1 MGRNYNPP
9 PGENPYRVRNVPTNT
24 PKPLKPKDNP
34 IDFEISRICPICGK
48 VIKIN
53 HNFCKFCGVD
63 LSSITPLGNS
73 DRTLIELAK
82 TALTD
87 PNADV
92 RRDAVDTIGDLGES
106 EVLGILTYILLN
118 DVDALVRKE
127 AADEIGNKYN
137 PISIDILTKAL
148 KDRSPI
154 VRKEAIEGL
163 KKIKKMNKPKGQ
175 LERRVE
181 YKKKMEPEI
190 EHKIIPKM
198 EEPEYVEPEIEEP
211 EVEEPEE
218 PEVVEPEAEEPE
230 VEEPEAEE
238 PEVEEP
244 EVEEPEEQPLKEIEP
259 KDNDFYSL

>member
-9 PGENPYRVRNVPTNT
+9 PGENPYRIRNTPTNT
-24 PKPLKPKDNP
+24 PKPVKPKDTP
-34 IDFEISRICPICGK
+34 IDFQLNRICPICGK

-63 LSSITPLGNS
+63 LSSIIPLGDS
-73 DRTLIELAK
+73 DKTLVELAK

-92 RRDAVDTIGDLGES
+92 RRDAVDTIGDLGGP

-163 KKIKKMNKPKGQ
+163 KKIKKMNKPKER
-175 LERRVE
+175 LEKRVE
-181 YKKKMEPEI
+181 YEKKIEPEI
-190 EHKIIPKM
+190 EHKIIPEI
-198 EEPEYVEPEIEEP
+198 EELEEKEPEIEEP
-211 EVEEPEE
+211 EDEEPEIE
-218 PEVVEPEAEEPE
+218 EFKDEEPE
-230 VEEPEAEE
+230 TEEFEEEEPK
-238 PEVEEP
+238 
-244 EVEEPEEQPLKEIEP
+244 EQPLKEIEP
-259 KDNDFYSL
+259 KDNDFYSV

>member
-9 PGENPYRVRNVPTNT
+9 PGENPYRVRNAPTNT
-24 PKPLKPKDNP
+24 PQPGKPKDAP
-34 IDFEISRICPICGK
+34 IDFKLNRICPICGK

-63 LSSITPLGNS
+63 LSSIIPLGDS
-73 DRTLIELAK
+73 DKTLIELAK

-127 AADEIGNKYN
+127 AADELGNKHN

-163 KKIKKMNKPKGQ
+163 KKIKKMNKPKEQ
-175 LERRVE
+175 LEKRVE
-181 YKKKMEPEI
+181 KKIEPEI
-190 EHKIIPKM
+190 FPET
-198 EEPEYVEPEIEEP
+198 EEIKDEGPEAEESKDEEPEIEEFKD
-211 EVEEPEE
+211 EK
-218 PEVVEPEAEEPE
+218 
-230 VEEPEAEE
+230 
-238 PEVEEP
+238 
-244 EVEEPEEQPLKEIEP
+244 PEEQPLKEIEP
-259 KDNDFYSL
+259 EDNDFYSL

>member
-9 PGENPYRVRNVPTNT
+9 PRENPYRIRNPPTNT
-24 PKPLKPKDNP
+24 PKAVKPNDTP
-34 IDFEISRICPICGK
+34 INFEINRICPVCGK

-63 LSSITPLGNS
+63 LSSIIPLGDS

-127 AADEIGNKYN
+127 AADEIGNKHN

-163 KKIKKMNKPKGQ
+163 KKIKKMNKPKEQ
-175 LERRVE
+175 LEKRV
-181 YKKKMEPEI
+181 
-190 EHKIIPKM
+190 
-198 EEPEYVEPEIEEP
+198 
-211 EVEEPEE
+211 
-218 PEVVEPEAEEPE
+218 
-230 VEEPEAEE
+230 
-238 PEVEEP
+238 
-244 EVEEPEEQPLKEIEP
+244 
-259 KDNDFYSL
+259 

>member
-9 PGENPYRVRNVPTNT
+9 PGENPYRVRNAPTNT
-24 PKPLKPKDNP
+24 PQPGKPKDAP
-34 IDFEISRICPICGK
+34 IDFKLNRICPICGK

-63 LSSITPLGNS
+63 LSSIIPLGDS
-73 DRTLIELAK
+73 DRTLVELAK

-127 AADEIGNKYN
+127 AADELGNKHN

-163 KKIKKMNKPKGQ
+163 KKIKKMNKPKEQ
-175 LERRVE
+175 LEKRVGYE
-181 YKKKMEPEI
+181 KKMEPEI
-190 EHKIIPKM
+190 EHKIIPET
-198 EEPEYVEPEIEEP
+198 EEFKDKEPEIEES
-211 EVEEPEE
+211 EDEEPEIEEFEDKE
-218 PEVVEPEAEEPE
+218 PEIEEFE
-230 VEEPEAEE
+230 DK
-238 PEVEEP
+238 
-244 EVEEPEEQPLKEIEP
+244 EPEEQPLKEIEP
-259 KDNDFYSL
+259 EDNDFYSL

>member
-9 PGENPYRVRNVPTNT
+9 PGENPYRIRNTTTNT
-24 PKPLKPKDNP
+24 PKPVKPKDNP
-34 IDFEISRICPICGK
+34 IDFQLNRICPICGK

-63 LSSITPLGNS
+63 LSSIIPLGDS
-73 DRTLIELAK
+73 DKTLIELAK

-127 AADEIGNKYN
+127 AADELGNKHN

-163 KKIKKMNKPKGQ
+163 KKIKKMNKPKEQ
-175 LERRVE
+175 LEKRVE
-181 YKKKMEPEI
+181 KKIEPEI
-190 EHKIIPKM
+190 FPET
-198 EEPEYVEPEIEEP
+198 EEIKDEGPEAEESKDEEPEIEEFKD
-211 EVEEPEE
+211 EK
-218 PEVVEPEAEEPE
+218 
-230 VEEPEAEE
+230 
-238 PEVEEP
+238 
-244 EVEEPEEQPLKEIEP
+244 PEEQPLKEIEP
-259 KDNDFYSL
+259 EDNDFYSL

>member
-9 PGENPYRVRNVPTNT
+9 PGENPYRVRNAPTNT
-24 PKPLKPKDNP
+24 PKPVKPKDTP
-34 IDFEISRICPICGK
+34 IDFELNRICPICGK

-63 LSSITPLGNS
+63 LSSIIPLGDS
-73 DRTLIELAK
+73 DRTLVELAK

-127 AADEIGNKYN
+127 AADEIGNKHN

-163 KKIKKMNKPKGQ
+163 KKIKKMNKPKEQ
-175 LERRVE
+175 LEKRVE
-181 YKKKMEPEI
+181 YEKKMEPEI
-190 EHKIIPKM
+190 EHKVI
-198 EEPEYVEPEIEEP
+198 PEIEEP
-211 EVEEPEE
+211 EDKEPEIEESENEEPETE
-218 PEVVEPEAEEPE
+218 EFKDEKPEIEEFE
-230 VEEPEAEE
+230 DEK
-238 PEVEEP
+238 
-244 EVEEPEEQPLKEIEP
+244 PEEQPLKEIEP
-259 KDNDFYSL
+259 EDNDFYSL

>member
-9 PGENPYRVRNVPTNT
+9 PGENPYRIRNTPTNT
-24 PKPLKPKDNP
+24 PKPVKPKDTP
-34 IDFEISRICPICGK
+34 IDFQLNRICPICGK

-63 LSSITPLGNS
+63 LSSIIPLGDS
-73 DRTLIELAK
+73 DKTLVELAK

-163 KKIKKMNKPKGQ
+163 KKIKKMNKPKEQ
-175 LERRVE
+175 LEKRVIYE
-181 YKKKMEPEI
+181 KKMEPEI
-190 EHKIIPKM
+190 EHKLIPEIAELEEREPED
-198 EEPEYVEPEIEEP
+198 EEPEDKEPEDKELEIEEP
-211 EVEEPEE
+211 EDEEPETE
-218 PEVVEPEAEEPE
+218 EFKEEEPK
-230 VEEPEAEE
+230 
-238 PEVEEP
+238 
-244 EVEEPEEQPLKEIEP
+244 EQPLKEIEP
-259 KDNDFYSL
+259 KDNDFYSV

>member
-9 PGENPYRVRNVPTNT
+9 PRENPYRVRNPPENT
-24 PKPLKPKDNP
+24 PKAVKPRDTP
-34 IDFEISRICPICGK
+34 IDFENNRICPVCGK

-63 LSSITPLGNS
+63 LSSIIPLGDS

-92 RRDAVDTIGDLGES
+92 RKDAVETIGDLGES

-127 AADEIGNKYN
+127 AADEIGNKHN

-163 KKIKKMNKPKGQ
+163 KKIKKMSKPKEE

-181 YKKKMEPEI
+181 YEKKMEQEI
-190 EHKIIPKM
+190 EDRQIPKI
-198 EEPEYVEPEIEEP
+198 EEPEDKEP
-211 EVEEPEE
+211 EVEEPET
-218 PEVVEPEAEEPE
+218 EEPE
-230 VEEPEAEE
+230 IEKLEE
-238 PEVEEP
+238 
-244 EVEEPEEQPLKEIEP
+244 EEPEEQPLKELEP
-259 KDNDFYSL
+259 EDNDFYSL

>member
-9 PGENPYRVRNVPTNT
+9 SGENPYRVRNPPANT
-24 PKPLKPKDNP
+24 PKPMKPKDNP
-34 IDFEISRICPICGK
+34 IDFALNRICPVCGK

-63 LSSITPLGNS
+63 LSSIVPLGDS

-127 AADEIGNKYN
+127 AADELGNKHN

-163 KKIKKMNKPKGQ
+163 KKIKKMNKPKEQ
-175 LERRVE
+175 LEKRVE
-181 YKKKMEPEI
+181 FEKKMEPEM
-190 EHKIIPKM
+190 EHKLISEI
-198 EEPEYVEPEIEEP
+198 EESEDKEPEIEESEDNVP
-211 EVEEPEE
+211 EIEESEDSEPEI
-218 PEVVEPEAEEPE
+218 EES
-230 VEEPEAEE
+230 
-238 PEVEEP
+238 
-244 EVEEPEEQPLKEIEP
+244 EEPEEQPLKEIEP
-259 KDNDFYSL
+259 RDNDFYSL

>member
-1 MGRNYNPP
+1 MDRNYNPP

-24 PKPLKPKDNP
+24 QKPVKPKDTP
-34 IDFEISRICPICGK
+34 IDFEINRICPICGK

-63 LSSITPLGNS
+63 LSSIIPLGNS

-127 AADEIGNKYN
+127 AADELGNKHN

-163 KKIKKMNKPKGQ
+163 KKIKKMNKPKEQ
-175 LERRVE
+175 LEKRVKYE
-181 YKKKMEPEI
+181 KKMEPEI
-190 EHKIIPKM
+190 EHKLIPEI
-198 EEPEYVEPEIEEP
+198 EEPEDEEPEIEEP
-211 EVEEPEE
+211 EIEEPED
-218 PEVVEPEAEEPE
+218 EEN
-230 VEEPEAEE
+230 
-238 PEVEEP
+238 
-244 EVEEPEEQPLKEIEP
+244 EEQPLKEIEP

>member
-9 PGENPYRVRNVPTNT
+9 PGENPYRVRNTPTNT
-24 PKPLKPKDNP
+24 PKPVKPKDNP
-34 IDFEISRICPICGK
+34 IDFQINRICPICGK

-63 LSSITPLGNS
+63 LSSIIPLGDS
-73 DRTLIELAK
+73 DRTLVELAK

-92 RRDAVDTIGDLGES
+92 RREAVDTIGDLGGS

-127 AADEIGNKYN
+127 AADEIGNKHN

-163 KKIKKMNKPKGQ
+163 KKIKKMNKPEEQFEK
-175 LERRVE
+175 RVE
-181 YKKKMEPEI
+181 YEKKTEPEI
-190 EHKIIPKM
+190 KHKIIPKI
-198 EEPEYVEPEIEEP
+198 EEPEDEEPEIEESKD
-211 EVEEPEE
+211 EEPEI
-218 PEVVEPEAEEPE
+218 EEFKD
-230 VEEPEAEE
+230 EES
-238 PEVEEP
+238 
-244 EVEEPEEQPLKEIEP
+244 EEQPLKEIEP
-259 KDNDFYSL
+259 EDNDFYSL

>member
-9 PGENPYRVRNVPTNT
+9 SGENPYRVRNPPTNT
-24 PKPLKPKDNP
+24 PKPMKPKDNP
-34 IDFEISRICPICGK
+34 IDFELNRICPICGK

-63 LSSITPLGNS
+63 LSSIIPLGDS

-127 AADEIGNKYN
+127 AADELGNKHN

-163 KKIKKMNKPKGQ
+163 KKIKKMNKPKEQ
-175 LERRVE
+175 LEKRVDYE
-181 YKKKMEPEI
+181 RKIEPEI
-190 EHKIIPKM
+190 EHKLI
-198 EEPEYVEPEIEEP
+198 EEPEDKEPEIEES
-211 EVEEPEE
+211 EDEEPEIE
-218 PEVVEPEAEEPE
+218 EFEDEEPE
-230 VEEPEAEE
+230 IEEFEDEK
-238 PEVEEP
+238 
-244 EVEEPEEQPLKEIEP
+244 PEEQPLKEIEP
-259 KDNDFYSL
+259 EDNDFYSL